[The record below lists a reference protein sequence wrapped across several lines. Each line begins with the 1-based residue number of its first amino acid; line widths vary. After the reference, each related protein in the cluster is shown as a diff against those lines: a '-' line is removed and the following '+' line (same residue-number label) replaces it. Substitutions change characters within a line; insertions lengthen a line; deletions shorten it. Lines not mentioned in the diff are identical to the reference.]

1 MRVRVIISFF
11 AYWQRAGVRGSPP
24 FADAPAALTLPLSR
38 RERESPRSRHRKT
51 VTEST
56 VMPSN
61 VALGRRLLWQS
72 YVVGYDPA

>member
-1 MRVRVIISFF
+1 MRVRLNISFL
-11 AYWQRAGVRGSPP
+11 AYWQRAGVRGSLPY
-24 FADAPAALTLPLSR
+24 AHAPAALTLPLSQS
-38 RERESPRSRHRKT
+38 ERESPQSRHRKT

-61 VALGRRLLWQS
+61 VALGRCLLWQS

>member
-1 MRVRVIISFF
+1 MRVRVIISFL
-11 AYWQRAGVRGSPP
+11 AYWQRAGVRG
-24 FADAPAALTLPLSR
+24 ALPYAYALATLALLLSR
-38 RERESPRSRHRKT
+38 RERESPRSRRRKT

>member
-1 MRVRVIISFF
+1 M
-11 AYWQRAGVRGSPP
+11 
-24 FADAPAALTLPLSR
+24 PLSIPHPNPLL
-38 RERESPRSRHRKT
+38 EGEGIASGPTSQNGD
-51 VTEST
+51 EST

>member
-1 MRVRVIISFF
+1 M
-11 AYWQRAGVRGSPP
+11 
-24 FADAPAALTLPLSR
+24 PLSI
-38 RERESPRSRHRKT
+38 PHPNPLPQGG
-51 VTEST
+51 VTKNLPQKALLLEGEGIASGPASQNGDEST